1 MMPMMPYPISPMSVP
16 DVDWLTGKPIEN
28 EQVSS
33 VKFISI
39 KPEDHTKTENNAVTD
54 AIKEAAKAAASEPVK
69 VRVRSP
75 FRVVHEGKPFV
86 GGDVVEVPNATAQ
99 TWIKAEW
106 AEPVPPKG
114 KS

>member
-1 MMPMMPYPISPMSVP
+1 
-16 DVDWLTGKPIEN
+16 
-28 EQVSS
+28 
-33 VKFISI
+33 
-39 KPEDHTKTENNAVTD
+39 
-54 AIKEAAKAAASEPVK
+54 VK